1 MDPCLPDGESKAQSE
16 LSTQTSG
23 FRVRGS
29 GLVSSM
35 RHESRNNGVR
45 ALGHDWAG

>member
-23 FRVRGS
+23 FRGS